1 MNDDLLA
8 VVIVGIGMLGAV
20 IIVIV
25 SVLGKAI
32 NSRAANR
39 KELQLLKDDISYIKT
54 HIEDIK
60 EQLADI
66 IIRLG

>member
-1 MNDDLLA
+1 MVENLF
-8 VVIVGIGMLGAV
+8 VIIIVGIGVTGGV
-20 IIVIV
+20 IIAGISAIAKAV
-25 SVLGKAI
+25 SG
-32 NSRAANR
+32 RGANR
-39 KELQLLKDDISYIKT
+39 KEIQELRGDISEIKV

>member
-1 MNDDLLA
+1 M
-8 VVIVGIGMLGAV
+8 
-20 IIVIV
+20 IIVSI
-25 SVLGKAI
+25 SVFSKAI
-32 NSRAANR
+32 TGRGAKR
-39 KELQLLKDDISYIKT
+39 KEIQELKGDISEIKV

>member
-1 MNDDLLA
+1 MVDNLFAL
-8 VVIVGIGMLGAV
+8 VIVAIAVGGGIILGSIS
-20 IIVIV
+20 IIAKTI
-25 SVLGKAI
+25 SGRTMK
-32 NSRAANR
+32 R
-39 KELQLLKDDISYIKT
+39 KELQELKGDISEIKD

>member
-1 MNDDLLA
+1 MAGHLFILA
-8 VVIVGIGMLGAV
+8 IVGIGVTGGV
-20 IIVIV
+20 IIISISLLAKTISGRGV
-25 SVLGKAI
+25 K
-32 NSRAANR
+32 R
-39 KELQLLKDDISYIKT
+39 KEIQELKGDISEIKV

>member
-1 MNDDLLA
+1 MAEHIFVLA
-8 VVIVGIGMLGAV
+8 IVGIGVTGGV
-20 IIVIV
+20 IIVSI
-25 SVLGKAI
+25 SLFARAI
-32 NSRAANR
+32 SGRGAKR
-39 KELQLLKDDISYIKT
+39 KEIQELKGDISEIKV